1 MKSMK
6 VTGIANEAIK
16 RFYDS
21 NQTVKDGVITA
32 GNNILQGLLDGL
44 SNINKINS
52 INAKAYNIG
61 SKVIENLNNGAGN
74 ASPSKLARQ
83 SGNYVIEGLII
94 GIEEYSGR
102 VYDLSYQ
109 TGQMAVDGLNEAVA
123 SMSSLIETGIDSQ
136 PTIRPVL
143 DLSNVQNGISSM
155 NSMFDNSSIGV
166 LSNLRTVSSEMNS
179 RNQNGRNSDVVSAIN
194 KLGNTL
200 NDSPKNT
207 YNINGIT
214 YDGDST
220 VNQAV
225 QQLINAIEIERR
237 V

>member
-1 MKSMK
+1 M
-6 VTGIANEAIK
+6 
-16 RFYDS
+16 
-21 NQTVKDGVITA
+21 
-32 GNNILQGLLDGL
+32 
-44 SNINKINS
+44 
-52 INAKAYNIG
+52 
-61 SKVIENLNNGAGN
+61 
-74 ASPSKLARQ
+74 
-83 SGNYVIEGLII
+83 II
-94 GIEEYSGR
+94 GIEEYSSR
-102 VYDLSYQ
+102 VYDTSSNVGKL
-109 TGQMAVDGLNEAVA
+109 AANGLNEAVA
-123 SMSSLIETGIDSQ
+123 SMSSLIETGIDSE